1 MARAKHQNSM
11 LETAAMS
18 KQNHLGLRKGLPEM
32 SIYNAKSGKKPHGM
46 EKTGQIT

>member
-18 KQNHLGLRKGLPEM
+18 KQNHLGLTKGLPEM
-32 SIYNAKSGKKPHGM
+32 SIYNAKS
-46 EKTGQIT
+46 IFF